1 MNEINIQSAAIKTT
15 VRVDQ
20 GMDAVKETINGMLEN
35 DPNIS
40 GPPLRHISGNSFVLG
55 WVKSFQIIMISVTL
69 RKEAEDRTTI
79 SLEAIKPE
87 TDNKSS
93 RIVQEGFYDF
103 LSFLK
108 TTLVPQNI
116 HRVDSAAYAQ
126 DNTNTRLWKWI
137 FFMLLATF
145 MTWYFYHH

>member
-1 MNEINIQSAAIKTT
+1 MKYTDIPSAIKTT

-20 GMDAVKETINGMLEN
+20 GVDAVKETINGLLEN

-40 GPPLRHISGNSFVLG
+40 GNPVKHISGNSFVLG

-69 RKEAEDRTTI
+69 RKEAEDRTAI
-79 SLEAIKPE
+79 SIEAIKPGS
-87 TDNKSS
+87 DGKAN
-93 RIVQEGFYDF
+93 RIVKEGFYDF

-116 HRVDSAAYAQ
+116 SRVEGTAYAQ
-126 DNTNTRLWKWI
+126 DGTNTGLWKWI
-137 FFMLLATF
+137 FFILLATF
-145 MTWYFYHH
+145 MTWYFYQH

>member
-1 MNEINIQSAAIKTT
+1 MKDINIQPAAIKTT
-15 VRVDQ
+15 VKVDQ
-20 GMDAVKETINGMLEN
+20 GVDAVKETINGILEN

-40 GPPLRHISGNSFVLG
+40 GTPIQHISGNSFVLG

-69 RKEAEDRTTI
+69 RKETENLTTI

-87 TDNKSS
+87 ADSKSS

-116 HRVDSAAYAQ
+116 HPTDGAAYAQ
-126 DNTNTRLWKWI
+126 DNTNTGLWKWI
-137 FFMLLATF
+137 FFILLATF
-145 MTWYFYHH
+145 MTWYFYQH